1 MIKKSPAHINPG
13 TNVAINK
20 APTYAE
26 DTDAKI
32 IAFTFGGIIKPKG
45 LEAAINAAKYALSY
59 PFFSN
64 SGTIAVD
71 SVLAVANAEPQRAPK
86 KQETTGIVAVNPPF
100 TLCSILSATRIST
113 FAIPLRS
120 IKEPPTIKSG
130 IANIEIEF
138 KM

>member
-1 MIKKSPAHINPG
+1 MQKL
-13 TNVAINK
+13 
-20 APTYAE
+20 
-26 DTDAKI
+26 

-86 KQETTGIVAVNPPF
+86 NAGNYWNCGRHPP
-100 TLCSILSATRIST
+100 IYI
-113 FAIPLRS
+113 
-120 IKEPPTIKSG
+120 
-130 IANIEIEF
+130 
-138 KM
+138 M